1 MNRLFVLTL
10 NVNDNRIGHS
20 RYFLPTSKV
29 EDYNVMIDGK
39 AFLIIW
45 KITTGQEDEYT
56 TGCVLDY
63 NFFNKHYKMIALD
76 LSKQQELDVNPIAI
90 QQSNFIGNLSGSNN
104 RGMFYIT
111 EEEKETILDFSQGT
125 AKVLLFCF
133 VLIQ

>member
-10 NVNDNRIGHS
+10 NVNDNRIGHL
-20 RYFLPTSKV
+20 RYFLPTSEV

-39 AFLIIW
+39 AFLIIG

-63 NFFNKHYKMIALD
+63 NFFNKHYKMIAID

-90 QQSNFIGNLSGSNN
+90 QQINFTGNLSGSNN
-104 RGMFYIT
+104 RGMLYIT
-111 EEEKETILDFSQGT
+111 E
-125 AKVLLFCF
+125 
-133 VLIQ
+133 